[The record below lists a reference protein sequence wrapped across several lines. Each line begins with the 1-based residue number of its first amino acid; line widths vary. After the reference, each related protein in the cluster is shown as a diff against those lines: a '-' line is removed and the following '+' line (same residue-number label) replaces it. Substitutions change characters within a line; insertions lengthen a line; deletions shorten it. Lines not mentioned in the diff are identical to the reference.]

1 MDKNGT
7 HSWLNRRA
15 AAATLIALAGVAAF
29 FAGRGPRNAAAQNTP
44 PSSYPLI
51 TIVRDFNSSNADFQ
65 PVVMSGARPT
75 AGNIATTLDGTG
87 APVYTGAGKVVDSPA
102 RDSKGRTIPPGAVKA
117 HAVSSFSI
125 SGDRVVANEP
135 MAAKITV
142 IGSQLYNGSLVY
154 PVTTQMLANGSTFEP
169 FGPYNSPTKGN
180 VDDKNNPRYAV
191 LPAMIQP
198 GSYVAVNGKSWQP
211 VSGSQASTVDSGWK
225 TLMEANSSAGS
236 SQVIALRNG
245 DTVPTVA
252 GFGTQTSVAAML
264 NTTMDASGKIKLKDN
279 QVVYL
284 FELYTS
290 NQTNSAFDLQDLV
303 VLVELASDPSYFNT
317 STTGT
322 TGECLSLND
331 TAARLGSAN
340 NGAINS
346 PNSFSQWFTNVSGQN
361 LAAKHTL
368 KMMLDEATGVYSYT
382 TPDLHPIDDMLY
394 GNMGAAHNRGFT
406 MVIDAEMDS
415 KACGGQ
421 FIEVAGDGDAWLFVD
436 GKLVM
441 DMGTTSGSSGGGTG
455 GQYLELDR
463 LELGDKAV
471 RVQLFYAQRGDSAAF
486 TLRTNVHLR
495 SAKSVDLPP
504 VSGLYD

>member
-1 MDKNGT
+1 MEKNGNC
-7 HSWLNRRA
+7 SWLNRRA

-29 FAGRGPRNAAAQNTP
+29 FAGRGPKNAAAQNSP
-44 PSSYPLI
+44 PASYPLI
-51 TIVRDFNSSNADFQ
+51 TIVRDFNSGSADFQ
-65 PVVMSGARPT
+65 SHVMSGARPT
-75 AGNIATTLDGTG
+75 AGNVSTTLDGTG
-87 APVYTGAGKVVDSPA
+87 APVYTGGGKVVDSPA

-142 IGSQLYNGSLVY
+142 IGSELYSGNLIY
-154 PVTTQMLANGSTFEP
+154 PVTTQILANGSTFEP
-169 FGPYNSPTKGN
+169 FGPYNSPTTGN
-180 VDDKNNPRYAV
+180 VDDKNNPRYTV
-191 LPAMIQP
+191 LPVMIQP
-198 GSYVAVNGKSWQP
+198 GSYVAVNGKSWEP
-211 VSGSQASTVDSGWK
+211 VSGNQASTVDSGWK

-236 SQVIALRNG
+236 AQVIALRNG

-252 GFGTQTSVAAML
+252 GFGSQTSVATML
-264 NTTMDASGKIKLKDN
+264 STTMDASGKIKLKDN

-290 NQTNSAFDLQDLV
+290 NQSNSAFDLQDLV

-317 STTGT
+317 TTTGT
-322 TGECLSLND
+322 TGGCLALSD

-340 NGAINS
+340 SGSITS
-346 PNSFSQWFTNVSGQN
+346 SNSFSQWFTNVSGQN

-368 KMMLDEATGVYSYT
+368 KMMLDPATGVYSYS

-406 MVIDAEMDS
+406 MVIDAEMDC

-441 DMGTTSGSSGGGTG
+441 DMGTTSGSGSG
-455 GQYLELDR
+455 GQYLEFDR
-463 LELGDKAV
+463 LELGDKTV